1 MIGNSIQFNL
11 SSSYFIYPN
20 SISSYSQAYIFVEFL
35 TSNWSSWIL
44 RLCPNLDNLL
54 PYSFFFG
61 CLLLPYIVLNVSFDL
76 FIYFFH
82 WHQIL
87 QFWQSLTANA
97 SHNNYLNLLPFK
109 TKKSN
114 ISCTKLCIYIHATT
128 NTYIQQNWLCYAYT
142 KKIIHP

>member
-1 MIGNSIQFNL
+1 MIEKSIQFNWR
-11 SSSYFIYPN
+11 SSSYFIQ
-20 SISSYSQAYIFVEFL
+20 IQFL
-35 TSNWSSWIL
+35 HIAKHTSSWNFSHPTGLHGFWGFVQTWIIIYPSL
-44 RLCPNLDNLL
+44 
-54 PYSFFFG
+54 FFG
-61 CLLLPYIVLNVSFDL
+61 CLLLPYIFLNVSFDL

-82 WHQIL
+82 WYQIL

-142 KKIIHP
+142 KKIIQP